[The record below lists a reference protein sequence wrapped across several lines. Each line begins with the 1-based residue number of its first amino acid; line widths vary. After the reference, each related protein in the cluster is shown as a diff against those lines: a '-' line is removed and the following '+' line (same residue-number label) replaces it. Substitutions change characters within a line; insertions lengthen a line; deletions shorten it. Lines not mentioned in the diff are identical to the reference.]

1 MDGKIKPGMTYKE
14 FMERRTQAMK
24 NEIKTES
31 KPQFD
36 YALMSNLLDY
46 FYEETSQSS
55 FNEFL
60 KDHGYSAEDYVKCMT
75 ELRKIV
81 EGNASKT

>member
-24 NEIKTES
+24 NEIKTEA

-46 FYEETSQSS
+46 FYEEVSSQTYNS
-55 FNEFL
+55 FL
-60 KDHGYSAEDYVKCMT
+60 QDYGYSAEDYVKCMT
-75 ELRKIV
+75 EMRKL
-81 EGNASKT
+81 A